1 MSPQDKR
8 DSIEKRAIQSQSAR
22 SAQRFLKSTTQTP
35 RHKEK
40 RGGLGDFVS
49 SWLRKVSADS
59 ALSAVKRFSA
69 MESKRLL
76 VTLSFLFSLALAWL
90 AFPGVAWACP
100 MCKDAVEANP
110 QLATS
115 YSWSVLLLVGAP
127 FLVIAVVLSRT
138 ARALNPIGYQAFK
151 QQVKNFLWPRG
162 WLYISSIVA
171 VATFLFYVTT
181 PPDPATQLQ
190 LSSARLENFST
201 VETSPA
207 LPRLEGR
214 VTLVTFFASWCPPC
228 VEEMVDLNTLR
239 QAFSA
244 DELSI
249 VAVNAFENYAPPP
262 GVPHLHADGTLE
274 FHVGAPSL
282 PNFIEAN
289 QISVPVV
296 VSTPELL
303 GAFGN
308 IERIPTILIFNSE
321 GRLIKRYVNPTRG
334 DFVRPTREA
343 LQQDIQNV
351 LACDRLSLG
360 LLRQTCAQGWNLG
373 LDVWGVG

>member
-1 MSPQDKR
+1 MSPQNKR
-8 DSIEKRAIQSQSAR
+8 DSTEKRAIQPQSAR
-22 SAQRFLKSTTQTP
+22 SALSFFLKFSVAP
-35 RHKEK
+35 
-40 RGGLGDFVS
+40 
-49 SWLRKVSADS
+49 
-59 ALSAVKRFSA
+59 ALSAVKRLLA
-69 MESKRLL
+69 VESKRLL
-76 VTLSFLFSLALAWL
+76 ATLSFVVSLALAWL
-90 AFPGVAWACP
+90 ALPGVAWACP
-100 MCKDAVEANP
+100 MCKDAIEANP
-110 QLATS
+110 QLANS

-138 ARALNPIGYQAFK
+138 ARALNPMGYQAFK

-162 WLYISSIVA
+162 WFYISSIVA

-190 LSSARLENFST
+190 LSSTRLENFST
-201 VETSPA
+201 VETGTA

-214 VTLVTFFASWCPPC
+214 VVLVTFFASWCPPC

-289 QISVPVV
+289 QIRVPVV

-308 IERIPTILIFNSE
+308 IERIPTVLIFNSE
-321 GRLIKRYVNPTRG
+321 GRLVKRYVNPTRG
-334 DFVRPTREA
+334 DFVRPTRA
-343 LQQDIQNV
+343 TLQQDIQNV
-351 LACDRLSLG
+351 LACDRLSLS
-360 LLRQTCAQGWNLG
+360 LIRQTCAQGWNLG